1 MDAGIVVIN
10 FMCYNARQL
19 FCTGGDAS
27 IFPQKSDEE
36 ECLCLKPTDGRERLH
51 STCTSNCSEN
61 EPLPKKSKTKESADS
76 IGRHASGTRT
86 VATLQS
92 SSPSSYDNAE
102 TAFDVHRT
110 GAKCVKGG
118 AQDPKTPGADYH
130 RVGVLRTKP
139 GRGEPTLSMSCSDK
153 MMQWNI
159 LGCQG
164 ALLAH
169 FVDCPVYFESI
180 IIGGPCFDFKAMH
193 RALIGRSE
201 QFKMG
206 DGFLLRQGYCVH
218 YPKIVH
224 VSKLPKCSE
233 LLEMKCKKPSAS
245 GEITSIV

>member
-1 MDAGIVVIN
+1 MN
-10 FMCYNARQL
+10 
-19 FCTGGDAS
+19 
-27 IFPQKSDEE
+27 
-36 ECLCLKPTDGRERLH
+36 PTDGKERLH
-51 STCTSNCSEN
+51 GTCTSDCSES
-61 EPLPKKSKTKESADS
+61 EPLPKKSKTKESPDS
-76 IGRHASGTRT
+76 IGRHASGSRT

-92 SSPSSYDNAE
+92 SCPTYNNAE

-130 RVGVLRTKP
+130 KVGVLRTKP

-169 FVDCPVYFESI
+169 FVARPVYFESI
-180 IIGGPCFDFKAMH
+180 IIGGSCFDFKSMY

-201 QFKMG
+201 QFKIG
-206 DGFLLRQGYCVH
+206 DDFLLRQGYCVH

-233 LLEMKCKKPSAS
+233 LLETKYKKPSAS
-245 GEITSIV
+245 GEIISIM

>member
-1 MDAGIVVIN
+1 MLIIV
-10 FMCYNARQL
+10 
-19 FCTGGDAS
+19 CTGGDAS
-27 IFPQKSDEE
+27 IFPQKSDKQDS
-36 ECLCLKPTDGRERLH
+36 CLCLNPADARESLH
-51 STCTSNCSEN
+51 STCTSDCSEC
-61 EPLPKKSKTKESADS
+61 EPLPKRSKTKESPDS
-76 IGRHASGTRT
+76 ICSGGRN
-86 VATLQS
+86 VAALQS
-92 SSPSSYDNAE
+92 SSCNDAG

-169 FVDCPVYFESI
+169 FVARPIYFESI
-180 IIGGPCFDFKAMH
+180 IIGGACFDFKAVH
-193 RALIGRSE
+193 RALIGRCE
-201 QFKMG
+201 QFKLV
-206 DGFLLRQGYCVH
+206 DDFLLRRGYCVH

-233 LLEMKCKKPSAS
+233 LLESKSKKPSAS
-245 GEITSIV
+245 GEITSIVPL

>member
-1 MDAGIVVIN
+1 MLAIIV
-10 FMCYNARQL
+10 
-19 FCTGGDAS
+19 CTGGDAS
-27 IFPQKSDEE
+27 IFPQKSDKQEL
-36 ECLCLKPTDGRERLH
+36 LCLNPADIDARESLH
-51 STCTSNCSEN
+51 TTCMSDCSEC
-61 EPLPKKSKTKESADS
+61 EPLPKKSKTKESPDS
-76 IGRHASGTRT
+76 ICRHASGGRN
-86 VATLQS
+86 VAALQS
-92 SSPSSYDNAE
+92 SCPSSCNDAG

-153 MMQWNI
+153 MMQWNT

-169 FVDCPVYFESI
+169 FVARPIYFESI
-180 IIGGPCFDFKAMH
+180 TIGGACFDFKAVH
-193 RALIGRSE
+193 RALIGRCE
-201 QFKMG
+201 QFKIG
-206 DGFLLRQGYCVH
+206 DDFLLRQGYCVH

-233 LLEMKCKKPSAS
+233 LLESTSKKPSAS
-245 GEITSIV
+245 GEITSIIPL